1 MIDQEG
7 INSLNTGAEPITY
20 EGTEGPK
27 SPEQDQAIAMGIPE
41 GLTVQ
46 EAIETFKAS
55 EGRDPNNIEEVIKY
69 FKNRTL
75 SEAFPTEE
83 YQIEFERVFPEMI
96 PLRGTDEY
104 NEDLENYFRGLAK
117 GPIIPSDEDPVNP
130 FGPKPMKDLRQMAAF
145 GGIMGLDQRKQYGI
159 GSKFKRAL
167 NKVTKPFTKVAQKLV
182 PKELAGPLRT
192 IAPFLPPGYRE
203 AAYLAGTAKQKGRFN
218 IGDLAFTAAPYARF
232 SEAAPGQG
240 TFGTDT
246 DFRFGTAQSGDYG
259 IRDLI
264 TGGERGGAYEQRGG
278 KGILGKI
285 KLGES
290 DLGQM
295 SDEFIFGKPAQ
306 TREITPRQ
314 DKYGVPNVR
323 SEAEIQAYYDSLSL
337 AEQDKFDAFETLYD
351 EGNLNAEGISKFQ
364 KEILNR
370 PDVTKTMYDSATS
383 GILGMGGEMSVLG
396 GAGGAPGIMK
406 SKAGQTLLGQTKDP
420 TQVSKLKL
428 GSWAIGIVSG
438 IQAGKYANEQAAADA
453 AESQLMATN
462 QAASDAEVQAARDW
476 AIETFNSMSVYA
488 DGGRIGF
495 ESGTPDP
502 RMMQSPGIKQGLG
515 ALGGQQNTD
524 TKTID
529 MMPDIQ
535 ILTGSENTIGAQQ
548 VYPKDMEIKLMIGDS
563 DRNNLP
569 PLKID
574 DNRFLFN
581 GIIFN
586 SEEELNEY
594 MLQLMP
600 FKADGGRINKNMG
613 GEFNMPPAGLS
624 SLQTQ
629 QSDVTPQG
637 MELDLRGGGF
647 IPIGKAE
654 KADDVPARVSKN
666 EFVFTADAV
675 KAAGGGSVNE
685 GAKRMYD
692 TMKRLESQV
701 G

>member
-7 INSLNTGAEPITY
+7 IKSLNTGAEPITY

-27 SPEQDQAIAMGIPE
+27 SPEQDQAMAAGIPE

-117 GPIIPSDEDPVNP
+117 GPIFPSPEDPVNP
-130 FGPKPMKDLRQMAAF
+130 FGPKPIGPVLPDRQMAAF
-145 GGIMGLDQRKQYGI
+145 GGIMGLDNRKQYGI

-246 DFRFGTAQSGDYG
+246 DFRFGTSQPGDYG

-264 TGGERGGAYEQRGG
+264 TGGETGGAYEQRGG
-278 KGILGKI
+278 EGILGKI
-285 KLGES
+285 KLGET

-306 TREITPRQ
+306 TRKVTPRQ

-323 SEAEIQAYYDSLSL
+323 SQAEIEAYYDSLSL

-383 GILGMGGEMSVLG
+383 GILGKGGEMSTLFG
-396 GAGGAPGIMK
+396 SGPGIME
-406 SKAGQTLLGQTKDP
+406 SKAGQTLFGETKDP
-420 TQVSKLKL
+420 TKLSKLKL
-428 GSWAIGIVSG
+428 GSWGVGIVSG
-438 IQAGKYANEQAAADA
+438 IKAGKYADEQEAALA
-453 AESQLMATN
+453 AEEALLATN

-476 AIETFNSMSVYA
+476 AIATFGKMSVY
-488 DGGRIGF
+488 
-495 ESGTPDP
+495 
-502 RMMQSPGIKQGLG
+502 
-515 ALGGQQNTD
+515 
-524 TKTID
+524 
-529 MMPDIQ
+529 
-535 ILTGSENTIGAQQ
+535 
-548 VYPKDMEIKLMIGDS
+548 
-563 DRNNLP
+563 
-569 PLKID
+569 
-574 DNRFLFN
+574 
-581 GIIFN
+581 
-586 SEEELNEY
+586 
-594 MLQLMP
+594 
-600 FKADGGRINKNMG
+600 ADGGRINKNMG